1 MLLPPTR
8 NLRVLFVATDDQPR
22 LVRALHAPE
31 TARRATVLKDDKR
44 CTVLRSDNPDLGPIV
59 IKTWRLSRPRDLANR
74 FLHRTQ
80 ALRHAHAVSTLA
92 RLNIDCAPALLV
104 IRGRDAS
111 SHRIHETLVMP
122 LVPGRSLLH
131 HLADAHK
138 GESPLSRAQSRALA
152 DAAGALVHTLASNN
166 LFNRDGKPSNIMVAP
181 CTGNAD
187 AAPSAANGQ
196 GEQRRP
202 TADTRNNHP
211 NNNNSSSNHDNN
223 NDNNDDEPPRLT
235 VIDAVGLRAASPRE
249 AIERMLLNLL
259 LEPIACGCPPSP
271 SHRARALR
279 AATPG
284 WPHAERRALR
294 ARIEKRLRKRGPITP
309 RIDPLAAQ

>member
-22 LVRALHAPE
+22 LVRALHAPQ

-44 CTVLRSDNPDLGPIV
+44 CTVLRSDPAGQPPIV

-104 IRGRDAS
+104 IRGRDGANR
-111 SHRIHETLVMP
+111 RIHETLVMP

-138 GESPLSRAQSRALA
+138 GESPLSRAQTRALA
-152 DAAGALVHTLASNN
+152 DAAGALIHTLASNN

-181 CTGNAD
+181 WTGSGD
-187 AAPSAANGQ
+187 AAPITANGQ

-211 NNNNSSSNHDNN
+211 INNNNHDNN
-223 NDNNDDEPPRLT
+223 DDKTPRLT

-271 SHRARALR
+271 SHRAHALR

-284 WPHAERRALR
+284 WSHAERRALR

-309 RIDPLAAQ
+309 RIDPLTAS